1 MGKSKFGMYMIL
13 GAVIGGAA
21 SLLDKSTRENVIG
34 KSKKAIDMVQ
44 YYSQNKDQ
52 LSSKIEEQKGKYEAI
67 FEEFSKN
74 ATYIK
79 ETVEDVKQLTPQ
91 IKELVNDTK
100 EAIVESKDEYE
111 KIAAEATSQDTMG
124 K

>member
-21 SLLDKSTRENVIG
+21 SLLDKTTRENVIG

-52 LSSKIEEQKGKYEAI
+52 LSSKIEEQKENMKR
-67 FEEFSKN
+67 FLKSFLKMR
-74 ATYIK
+74 YILK
-79 ETVEDVKQLTPQ
+79 KRL
-91 IKELVNDTK
+91 KML
-100 EAIVESKDEYE
+100 S
-111 KIAAEATSQDTMG
+111 S
-124 K
+124 